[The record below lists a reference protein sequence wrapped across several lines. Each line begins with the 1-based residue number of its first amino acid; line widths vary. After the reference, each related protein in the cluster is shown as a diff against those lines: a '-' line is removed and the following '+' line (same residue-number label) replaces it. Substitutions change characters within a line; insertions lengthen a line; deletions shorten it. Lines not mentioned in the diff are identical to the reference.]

1 VSNCWFLWQNR
12 RLKEEQNWHIK
23 NLIKELKEKNLDEA
37 PIVTRE
43 EVEEAMKEKWEFE
56 RQQEA
61 SLKGELG
68 T

>member
-1 VSNCWFLWQNR
+1 
-12 RLKEEQNWHIK
+12 LKEEQNWHIK